1 MRVPVDLQSGA
12 MPLVFRAAFG
22 VSVLAICASGCRP
35 TPAAE
40 RDATDSLADE
50 AQNIRL
56 VGHNDLQGRESL
68 LVAVRSDQ
76 ANGNWVYVGH
86 HENFYDETQKLNPI
100 TGRMEWNGTSIL
112 DVNDPA
118 NPKLVWHIP
127 NENNA
132 SSRSVS
138 VVYDYKFDGS
148 GRDYLIRNSEF
159 GDVFKFQIFDITS
172 RGTDPKQISLV
183 S

>member
-1 MRVPVDLQSGA
+1 MQLMRKAVVL
-12 MPLVFRAAFG
+12 LAA
-22 VSVLAICASGCRP
+22 VIAASGCGGLAEEP
-35 TPAAE
+35 APAAAA
-40 RDATDSLADE
+40 DPLADE

-68 LVAVRSDQ
+68 LVAVRADE

-100 TGRMEWNGTSIL
+100 TGQMEWNDTSTL
-112 DVNDPA
+112 DVNDSA
-118 NPKLVWHIP
+118 NPRLVWHMP

-138 VVYDYKFDGS
+138 VVYDYKFYGS
-148 GRDYLIRNSEF
+148 GPDSLLRHSEF
-159 GDVFKFQIFDITS
+159 GNATRFPLCAVTLCGS
-172 RGTDPKQISLV
+172 NP
-183 S
+183 